1 MGLALLE
8 DILLPVLVYL
18 WRDERSL
25 YLRRQSELWK
35 FGEDQ
40 LDNCI
45 MYLISLQQSHLPART
60 ASYRSELKQ
69 QTGIH
74 GKILFWRNHN
84 VTVCISLNL
93 YDISGRK

>member
-1 MGLALLE
+1 MVVQVGLALLE
-8 DILLPVLVYL
+8 DTLLPVLVYL

-40 LDNCI
+40 PDNCI
-45 MYLISLQQSHLPART
+45 MYLISLQQSHLPVLT

-69 QTGIH
+69 ADWDTW
-74 GKILFWRNHN
+74 KDSILAKSQLYCLPL
-84 VTVCISLNL
+84 TESL
-93 YDISGRK
+93 